1 MADGGRTV
9 GELAREVRSKNAGPF
24 WITLDVFF
32 ASEADY
38 RLVTGSG
45 ALSPQAVARAYHVDA
60 AIVKYFE
67 LPDILA
73 VKFSFPRPVTAGS
86 FHDRDLHA
94 GQQHVPLAGLRIPA
108 GRGPRDAPAPGPDS
122 GG

>member
-1 MADGGRTV
+1 MADSRRTIGG
-9 GELAREVRSKNAGPF
+9 LAREVRSKNAGPF

-32 ASEADY
+32 SSEADY

-94 GQQHVPLAGLRIPA
+94 GQQHVPLADLRIPPGTA
-108 GRGPRDAPAPGPDS
+108 PHDAPPPVPDS
-122 GG
+122 SG